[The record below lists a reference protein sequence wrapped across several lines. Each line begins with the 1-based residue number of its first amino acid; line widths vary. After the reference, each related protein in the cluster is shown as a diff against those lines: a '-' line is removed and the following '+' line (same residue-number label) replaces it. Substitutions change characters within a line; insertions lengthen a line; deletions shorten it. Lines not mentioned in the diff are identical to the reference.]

1 MRFHPLF
8 AGLALLA
15 AGAAHAQ
22 SLELSLNDETARV
35 RYATPMWG
43 QQYGR
48 VEVEGG
54 LLYDTDDDVL
64 LDAGMLVY
72 NDSWQSPL
80 ELGIGGRFYYV
91 DTGPNELGGLALGG
105 RFMYAPQNWHGLGVG
120 GHAYYAPRIVSFG
133 DADGLT
139 ELAARVSYQL
149 MPQANVYV
157 ERHDISA
164 DLKNGPEVNIDV
176 ATTVGV
182 HLRW

>member
-1 MRFHPLF
+1 MRFPPSL

-22 SLELSLNDETARV
+22 SLEISLNDDTARL

-48 VEVEGG
+48 VELEGG

-64 LDAGMLVY
+64 LNAGMLVY

-80 ELGIGGRFYYV
+80 ELGVGGRLYYV
-91 DTGPNELGGLALGG
+91 DAGRNELGGLALGG
-105 RFMYAPQNWHGLGVG
+105 RFTYAPQNWNGIGLG
-120 GHAYYAPRIVSFG
+120 GHLYYAPKIVSFG
-133 DADGLT
+133 DADSMT
-139 ELAARVSYQL
+139 EVGIRASYQL
-149 MPQANVYV
+149 MPQATIYV

-164 DLKNGPEVNIDV
+164 DIENGPEVNIDI